1 MAITDIRFTVL
12 QVVNEVQRKLGLNT
26 TPSLLTNKISIE
38 LVDHINDVVSDIS
51 DFGNWMEEMTTAK
64 VTAQSSVMDY
74 SIQTSAVIKNIGD
87 IYLSNRRGPLRSEN
101 VQTMRILTRTTS
113 LGQPSQF
120 CIFGTDSNGNPL
132 IRVRPMPDSS
142 VAGQLFSILYYVKPS
157 LYTTADA
164 AVLIPYPARVVVL
177 GTLASYTLRTNG
189 GAPNDQ
195 YTMFYNQYLSIR
207 KESLNRFNSDTGWD
221 VSYTP
226 GRVNRGWRR

>member
-12 QVVNEVQRKLGLNT
+12 QTVNEVQRKLGLNE
-26 TPSLLTNKISIE
+26 TPLSNNKVSKE

-51 DFGNWMEEMTTAK
+51 DFGNWMEEMVTAR
-64 VTAQSSVMDY
+64 VTAQLSVMDY

-87 IYLSNRRGPLRSEN
+87 IFISNQRGPLRSEN
-101 VQTMRILTRTTS
+101 VQTMRILQRSSSTGT
-113 LGQPSQF
+113 PSQF
-120 CIFGTDSNGNPL
+120 CVFGTDNNGNPR
-132 IRVRPMPDSS
+132 IRVYPTPDQNA
-142 VAGQLFSILYYVKPS
+142 AGQIFSFLYYQKPS
-157 LYTTADA
+157 LYTTADSS
-164 AVLIPYPARVVVL
+164 VLIPYPSRVVVL
-177 GTLASYTLRTNG
+177 GTLASYTLRENG

-195 YTMFYNQYLSIR
+195 YTMYYNQYLAIR